1 MFTIFVI
8 TVHLINLSQTLS
20 KGLVPWKQH
29 SWVEPPTKDLYSLVH
44 QEIDL
49 PTNLGLRL
57 CKPRTHAL
65 RAPKTGA
72 STGSQIGSG
81 RYLVQTNRKFNWRLS
96 NLEIDPKMCFQWF
109 WSFGS
114 DIYWLPL
121 SSHSVC
127 WSSRTS
133 CHPFQEVPT
142 GSVLTSPQSP
152 NDQDQSLEFFWT
164 EIIHWHHLDCLRCGQ
179 VPLELVN
186 GQREFV

>member
-96 NLEIDPKMCFQWF
+96 NLEIDPKMCFRPSY
-109 WSFGS
+109 WSDS
-114 DIYWLPL
+114 CNDWLPQ
-121 SSHSVC
+121 SSHSFY
-127 WSSRTS
+127 WSSRTW
-133 CHPFQEVPT
+133 CHPSQGVPT
-142 GSVLTSPQSP
+142 GSVLIS
-152 NDQDQSLEFFWT
+152 DQ
-164 EIIHWHHLDCLRCGQ
+164 
-179 VPLELVN
+179 
-186 GQREFV
+186 